1 MSSGNVVMHGNNYF
15 ENLTGNG
22 VYLTGI
28 SRRILIFPCIERPN
42 PKLPQILIDN
52 CIPIIRWSLSSTL
65 RGDFLLNRVE
75 AINKVLEGRERDS
88 LRAFVFGRLSC
99 SEESEVFLGAS
110 SEPKEDTLFHA
121 YHLFCRDEE
130 FEKADKHKFGERI
143 VSLLQ
148 SLQVPVE
155 VRRRNK
161 GLDPFTTIN
170 FQNESE
176 EVGPLSIEVFP
187 ESKVVAMVKESLG
200 ED

>member
-1 MSSGNVVMHGNNYF
+1 M
-15 ENLTGNG
+15 
-22 VYLTGI
+22 
-28 SRRILIFPCIERPN
+28 
-42 PKLPQILIDN
+42 
-52 CIPIIRWSLSSTL
+52 SSTL
-65 RGDFLLNRVE
+65 RGDFLLGRVE
-75 AINKVLEGRERDS
+75 AINKVLEGGERDS

-155 VRRRNK
+155 MRRRNKGMVVTGVEIGHNNLIRPQPTPYVDEIK
-161 GLDPFTTIN
+161 GLDPFTIRN